1 MESLIEVFSSLQTAR
16 TRYLSRNCFYGQA
29 YPIMLEFRLGGR
41 LSRNYNIMRQ
51 PTFSTA
57 AVRQF
62 LMRHKIAD
70 LAQLKVALGSTVD
83 VTVFRKLREL
93 DHLTSYSHRGRY
105 YTLQEIAQFSPDGLW
120 SHQGVWFSRYGTL
133 LSTAENFIN
142 QSAAGYFAEELA
154 KSLHV
159 EVHDALL
166 QLVRQDRIARQQVSG
181 LYLYT
186 STSSDIRRTQLLTR
200 RTSGSVPVLTDFSRL
215 EVPPNELK
223 AAVVLFYSLLDEQ
236 QRRLYAGLE
245 SLRLGRGGDTQLA
258 DFLGIDAHTV
268 ARGRQ
273 QLLDQDVEI
282 GRMRRVGAGRKPV
295 EKKRPK

>member
-1 MESLIEVFSSLQTAR
+1 
-16 TRYLSRNCFYGQA
+16 
-29 YPIMLEFRLGGR
+29 
-41 LSRNYNIMRQ
+41 MRQ
-51 PTFSTA
+51 PTFSTNT
-57 AVRQF
+57 VRQF

-70 LAQLKVALGSTVD
+70 LTQLKEALGSTVD
-83 VTVFRKLREL
+83 VTVFRKLHEL
-93 DHLTSYSHRGRY
+93 DHLTSYSHRGCY
-105 YTLQEIAQFSPDGLW
+105 YTLREIAQFSPDGLW

-133 LSTAENFIN
+133 LSTAENFVN

-166 QLVRQDRIARQQVSG
+166 QLVRQDRIARQEVSG

-186 STSSDIRRTQLLTR
+186 SASSDVRRTQVLTR
-200 RTSGSVPVLTDFSRL
+200 NTSVSVPVLTDFSRL
-215 EVPPNELK
+215 EVPLHELK
-223 AAVVLFYSLLDEQ
+223 AAIVLFYSLLDEQ

-245 SLRLGRGGDTQLA
+245 SLRLGHGGDTQLA
-258 DFLGIDAHTV
+258 DFLGIDPHTV

-282 GRMRRVGAGRKPV
+282 GRMRRSGAGRKPV

>member
-1 MESLIEVFSSLQTAR
+1 MAFDGRECI
-16 TRYLSRNCFYGQA
+16 
-29 YPIMLEFRLGGR
+29 IMLEFRSGGR
-41 LSRNYNIMRQ
+41 PSRNYNIMRQ

-62 LMRHKIAD
+62 LMRHQIAD
-70 LAQLKVALGSTVD
+70 LTQLKGALGSTVD

-93 DHLTSYSHRGRY
+93 DQLTSYSHRGRY
-105 YTLQEIAQFSPDGLW
+105 YTLRGIAQFGPDGLW
-120 SHQGVWFSRYGTL
+120 SHQGVWFSRFGTL
-133 LSTAENFIN
+133 LSTAENFVN

-154 KSLHV
+154 QSLHV
-159 EVHDALL
+159 DVQDALL
-166 QLVRQDRIARQQVSG
+166 QLVRQDRVIRQQVSG

-186 STSSDIRRTQLLTR
+186 STSPDVRRTQLLAR

-223 AAVVLFYSLLDEQ
+223 AAIVLFYSLLDEQ
-236 QRRLYAGLE
+236 QRRLYAALE
-245 SLRLGRGGDTQLA
+245 SLRLGHGGDSQLA

-273 QLLDQDVEI
+273 QLLDRDVEI
-282 GRMRRVGAGRKPV
+282 GRMRRAGAGRKPV

>member
-1 MESLIEVFSSLQTAR
+1 MI
-16 TRYLSRNCFYGQA
+16 
-29 YPIMLEFRLGGR
+29 EFRLGGR

-57 AVRQF
+57 AARQF

-70 LAQLKVALGSTVD
+70 LAQLKEALGSTVD
-83 VTVFRKLREL
+83 VTVFRKLRDL

-105 YTLQEIAQFSPDGLW
+105 YTLQEIAQFSSDGLW

-133 LSTAENFIN
+133 LSTAENFVN

-154 KSLHV
+154 KWLHV

-166 QLVRQDRIARQQVSG
+166 QLVRQDRIARQPVSG

-186 STSSDIRRTQLLTR
+186 STSSDVRRTQLLAR
-200 RTSGSVPVLTDFSRL
+200 RTSGSVPILTDFSRL
-215 EVPPNELK
+215 EVPPHKLK
-223 AAVVLFYSLLDEQ
+223 AAIVLFYSLLDEQ

-245 SLRLGRGGDTQLA
+245 SLRLGRGGDAQLA
-258 DFLGIDAHTV
+258 DFLGIDSHTV

-282 GRMRRVGAGRKPV
+282 GRMRRAGAGRKPV
-295 EKKRPK
+295 GKKRLK

>member
-1 MESLIEVFSSLQTAR
+1 
-16 TRYLSRNCFYGQA
+16 
-29 YPIMLEFRLGGR
+29 
-41 LSRNYNIMRQ
+41 MRQ

-62 LMRHKIAD
+62 LIRHKIAD
-70 LAQLKVALGSTVD
+70 LTQLKEALGSTVD
-83 VTVFRKLREL
+83 ITIFRKLREV

-105 YTLQEIAQFSPDGLW
+105 YALREVAKFSLDGLW
-120 SHQGVWFSRYGTL
+120 SYQDVWFSCYGTL
-133 LSTAENFIN
+133 LNTAENFVN
-142 QSAAGYFAEELA
+142 QSEAGYFAEELS

-166 QLVRQDRIARQQVSG
+166 QLVRQDRIARQPVSG

-186 STSSDIRRTQLLTR
+186 SASSDVRRTQLLAR
-200 RTSGSVPVLTDFSRL
+200 RSAGSVPVLTDFSKL

-223 AAVVLFYSLLDEQ
+223 AAIVLFYSLLDEQ

-245 SLRLGRGGDTQLA
+245 SIRLGRGGDAQLG
-258 DFLGIDAHTV
+258 DFLGIDSHTV

-282 GRMRRVGAGRKPV
+282 GRMRRAGAGRKPV
-295 EKKRPK
+295 EKKRLK